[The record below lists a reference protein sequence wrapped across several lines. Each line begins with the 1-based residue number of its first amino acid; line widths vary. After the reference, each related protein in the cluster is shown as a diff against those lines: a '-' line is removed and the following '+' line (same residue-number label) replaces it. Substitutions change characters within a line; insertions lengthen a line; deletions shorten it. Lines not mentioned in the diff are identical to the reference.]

1 MILFVNTNLGVL
13 FITRDEETG
22 QVILRVYVND
32 IEWIEASTGNLRYWN
47 GSAWVFPVELHRQ
60 EPVGTWEKIFD
71 RAARLASRNIVDGGS
86 PLSLPTDVIDGG
98 SPQTAATGG
107 VTIIDGG
114 SAFDN

>member
-71 RAARLASRNIVDGGS
+71 RVFL
-86 PLSLPTDVIDGG
+86 LTDLITIDGG
-98 SPQTAATGG
+98 TASVVGTD
-107 VTIIDGG
+107 IIDGG
-114 SAFDN
+114 VPSSTDFAIIEGGNASGN